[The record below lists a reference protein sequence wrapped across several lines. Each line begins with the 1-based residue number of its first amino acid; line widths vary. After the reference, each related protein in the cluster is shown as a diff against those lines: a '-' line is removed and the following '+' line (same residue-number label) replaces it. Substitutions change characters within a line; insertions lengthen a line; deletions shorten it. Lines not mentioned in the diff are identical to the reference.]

1 VSYLHLASIV
11 TENGATQSVCYVLHF
26 DNATSFAYG
35 VVFYVLK
42 SGNQAAEYGV
52 EFNFQLLS
60 FSPAAEEIEQSAP
73 KVGVGKVGEGVF
85 ELGREVKKILG
96 DLFSF
101 FHG

>member
-1 VSYLHLASIV
+1 M
-11 TENGATQSVCYVLHF
+11 
-26 DNATSFAYG
+26 
-35 VVFYVLK
+35 VFYVLK
-42 SGNQAAEYGV
+42 AGNQAAEYGV

-73 KVGVGKVGEGVF
+73 KVGVVEVGEGVF

-101 FHG
+101 SHG